1 MLNCSQ
7 EMFGTRDQSFT
18 LLGIEFNDSGPRIW
32 YPKNNGNIVIQL
44 TPDALNSEAI
54 ALYQL
59 AHESVHLLSPS
70 GGAHAN
76 VLEEGVA
83 VWFSWWYVKKAL
95 GVDAH
100 TFTDEGHYL
109 TAGLLVEKILNMRP
123 DFYKEARQICPRI
136 WEITS
141 SQIRDLCPELSDEE
155 AKLLALP
162 FKSGKISKARGDYA
176 LEKSQI

>member
-1 MLNCSQ
+1 MSFA
-7 EMFGTRDQSFT
+7 EEFFGGRDKNFT
-18 LLGIEFNDSGPRIW
+18 ILGIEFNETGPRIW

-70 GGAHAN
+70 RGAHAN

-83 VWFSWWYVKKAL
+83 VWFSWWYVKKVL
-95 GVDAH
+95 GIDAH
-100 TFTDEGHYL
+100 EFTDEANYL
-109 TAGLLVEKILNMRP
+109 TAGLLVEKILTVRP
-123 DFYKEARQICPRI
+123 DFYKEARQLCPRI

-141 SQIRDLCPELSDEE
+141 ELIRDLCPELSDEE

-162 FKSGKISKARGDYA
+162 FKSGKISKARSDYA